1 MQTHIVVPLDGSSFA
16 ETILPHAT
24 ALARA
29 TSARVTLLRV
39 IPPVTSLGLMGVELP
54 ENWFDEEM
62 VWSRNYLAQVARHLT
77 NEGGINVQT
86 EVLEGD
92 PATEIVTYAQKK
104 HDVTLVAMTTH
115 GLSGGHR
122 WLLGSVAIKV
132 LHELPTSLLLFN
144 PHGKVHRPPGPISY
158 KTILVPLDGTRVA
171 EQALDEAKSIASHMK
186 ATLLLLSVMPVSSES
201 AANDYLEREAEVLR
215 KQALQVA
222 IWEND
227 GHPVEEIPQIS
238 MGLEHHA
245 GLVVM
250 ISRGHGDRQQ
260 HLLRSIS
267 EKFLQH
273 SEVPVLLSQVQEFIS
288 QEGEENYER

>member
-1 MQTHIVVPLDGSSFA
+1 
-16 ETILPHAT
+16 
-24 ALARA
+24 
-29 TSARVTLLRV
+29 
-39 IPPVTSLGLMGVELP
+39 MGVELP

-62 VWSRNYLAQVARHLT
+62 AWSRNYLANVARQLT
-77 NEGGINVQT
+77 DEGGIHVET
-86 EVLEGD
+86 EVLDGD

-104 HDVTLVAMTTH
+104 HDVTLVAMATH

-122 WLLGSVAIKV
+122 WILGSVAIKV
-132 LHELPTSLLLFN
+132 LHALPTSLLLFH
-144 PHGKVHRPPGPISY
+144 PHGKAHRPAGSVSY

-186 ATLLLLSVMPVSSES
+186 ATLLLLSVMPVSPES
-201 AANDYLEREAEVLR
+201 AANGYLEREAEVLR
-215 KQALQVA
+215 KQGLQVA
-222 IWEND
+222 VWEND

-250 ISRGHGDRQQ
+250 IARGHGDRQQ
-260 HLLRSIS
+260 HLLRSMS